1 MGFRFPLVSDLICM
15 LLFTSHVGQK
25 ETRARTW
32 QDSCIVLLFI
42 TETQTLHRE
51 AVGTFFFFPPFLK
64 VCSTIMD
71 HCWIYVITLTSVG
84 VIRNRKT
91 MAKQGQTQALVILV
105 GNGMVPA
112 ERTHVSVCAC
122 VCLCCAW
129 VLIWVM
135 RKERLEKLTVAA
147 VCCFSTHPLSSGC
160 GAVKVFM
167 WVCDTPRCS
176 KRLHLFCQRDLRVRS
191 VYRAPRRSLA
201 LWPACVRKL
210 FVLISQRFF
219 QLCGSVLWKKRE
231 ERRRWGERDSWPSN
245 SITSAAGLDGPL
257 MIV

>member
-112 ERTHVSVCAC
+112 ERTHVSV
-122 VCLCCAW
+122 LCMSAHLSYEKRKIGEAHCCCS
-129 VLIWVM
+129 VLLQYTSTLIWLWRSEGVYVG
-135 RKERLEKLTVAA
+135 LW
-147 VCCFSTHPLSSGC
+147 H
-160 GAVKVFM
+160 
-167 WVCDTPRCS
+167 TPM
-176 KRLHLFCQRDLRVRS
+176 Q
-191 VYRAPRRSLA
+191 
-201 LWPACVRKL
+201 
-210 FVLISQRFF
+210 
-219 QLCGSVLWKKRE
+219 
-231 ERRRWGERDSWPSN
+231 
-245 SITSAAGLDGPL
+245 
-257 MIV
+257 

>member
-1 MGFRFPLVSDLICM
+1 MSDRKKHEPEHDRTAASCFCS
-15 LLFTSHVGQK
+15 LLKHK
-25 ETRARTW
+25 H
-32 QDSCIVLLFI
+32 C
-42 TETQTLHRE
+42 TEKLSE
-51 AVGTFFFFPPFLK
+51 PFFFFFSSFPQSLQHHYGPLLNICYYLDFCRCDQEWGTVWFLQ
-64 VCSTIMD
+64 
-71 HCWIYVITLTSVG
+71 
-84 VIRNRKT
+84 N
-91 MAKQGQTQALVILV
+91 
-105 GNGMVPA
+105 
-112 ERTHVSVCAC
+112 ERM
-122 VCLCCAW
+122 CLCCAW

-201 LWPACVRKL
+201 LSLWPACVRKL

>member
-1 MGFRFPLVSDLICM
+1 M
-15 LLFTSHVGQK
+15 TGQ
-25 ETRARTW
+25 
-32 QDSCIVLLFI
+32 
-42 TETQTLHRE
+42 LHR
-51 AVGTFFFFPPFLK
+51 AFVHYWNTNTAQRSCRNLFFFFFPPFLK

-245 SITSAAGLDGPL
+245 SITSAARWTFDDCVTTDRRSEWYVNMGLAVHVDTS
-257 MIV
+257 